1 MSIFERVGDLIK
13 SNVNDLLDRAEDPE
27 KMVKQMVVDM
37 EKQFQKAT
45 QELGTATGGLNRL
58 KKQLEEAKKQSENWN
73 TKAKACLSQGDEE
86 LAKRA
91 LENKVMQDKLVT
103 QYQGMYDSMEKQ
115 VEELKNQTMQLKQ
128 KLEEARSKK
137 AVLVARSQVA
147 DSKMSA
153 AKTLSGIDSSSA
165 FAKMDKMEQK
175 IMDKEAQAAVSA
187 DVFELQGETDAFATV
202 EKKENVN
209 AELDRLKKE
218 MGL

>member
-1 MSIFERVGDLIK
+1 MFVLSSNSCLIINTQFPLVLHSHNVDFHSKNSQSGIFKMQQMRRKKGGFFMSIFERVGDLIK

-45 QELGTATGGLNRL
+45 QETGTATGGLNRL

-73 TKAKACLSQGDEE
+73 TKAKACLSQGDAV

-128 KLEEARSKK
+128 KLE
-137 AVLVARSQVA
+137 
-147 DSKMSA
+147 
-153 AKTLSGIDSSSA
+153 I
-165 FAKMDKMEQK
+165 
-175 IMDKEAQAAVSA
+175 
-187 DVFELQGETDAFATV
+187 
-202 EKKENVN
+202 
-209 AELDRLKKE
+209 RLPQSH
-218 MGL
+218 

>member
-58 KKQLEEAKKQSENWN
+58 KKQLEEAKKQSASWN
-73 TKAKACLSQGDEE
+73 EKAKACLAQNNEE

-91 LENKVMQDKLVT
+91 LENKVEQDKLVM
-103 QYQGMYDSMEKQ
+103 QYQGMYDSMDKQ
-115 VEELKNQTMQLKQ
+115 VEDLKNQTLQLKQ

-165 FAKMDKMEQK
+165 FTKMDKMEQK
-175 IMDKEAQAAVSA
+175 IMDKEAQAEVSA
-187 DVFELQGETDAFATV
+187 DMFELQGETDAFATV
-202 EKKENVN
+202 EKEENVN

>member
-13 SNVNDLLDRAEDPE
+13 SNVNDLLDRAENPE
-27 KMVKQMVVDM
+27 KMVKQMIVDM
-37 EKQFQKAT
+37 EKQFQKVT

-58 KKQLEEAKKQSENWN
+58 KKQLEEAKKQSASWN
-73 TKAKACLSQGDEE
+73 EKAKACLAQNNEE

-91 LENKVMQDKLVT
+91 LENKVEQDKFVT
-103 QYQGMYDSMEKQ
+103 QYQGMYDSMDKQ
-115 VEELKNQTMQLKQ
+115 VEDLKNQTMQLKQ

-137 AVLVARSQVA
+137 AMLVARSQVA

-153 AKTLSGIDSSSA
+153 TKTLSGIDSSA

-175 IMDKEAQAAVSA
+175 IMDKEAQAEVSA
-187 DVFELQGETDAFATV
+187 DMFELQGETDAFATV
-202 EKKENVN
+202 EKEENVN

>member
-13 SNVNDLLDRAEDPE
+13 SNVNDLLDRAENPE
-27 KMVKQMVVDM
+27 KIVKQMIVDM

-58 KKQLEEAKKQSENWN
+58 KKQLDEAKKQSANWN
-73 TKAKACLSQGDEE
+73 EKAKACLSQGDEE
-86 LAKRA
+86 LAKRG
-91 LENKVMQDKLVT
+91 LENKVVQDKLVT
-103 QYQGMYDSMEKQ
+103 QYQEMYDSMEKQ
-115 VEELKNQTMQLKQ
+115 VEELKIQTMQLKQ

-147 DSKMSA
+147 DSKMSS
-153 AKTLSGIDSSSA
+153 AKALSGIDSSSA

-175 IMDKEAQAAVSA
+175 IMDKEAQAEVSA
-187 DVFELQGETDAFATV
+187 DMFELQGETDAFATV
-202 EKKENVN
+202 EKEENVN
-209 AELDRLKKE
+209 AELNRLKKE

>member
-1 MSIFERVGDLIK
+1 
-13 SNVNDLLDRAEDPE
+13 
-27 KMVKQMVVDM
+27 
-37 EKQFQKAT
+37 
-45 QELGTATGGLNRL
+45 
-58 KKQLEEAKKQSENWN
+58 
-73 TKAKACLSQGDEE
+73 
-86 LAKRA
+86 
-91 LENKVMQDKLVT
+91 
-103 QYQGMYDSMEKQ
+103 MEKQ

-175 IMDKEAQAAVSA
+175 IMDKEAQAEVSA

-202 EKKENVN
+202 EKEENVN
-209 AELDRLKKE
+209 AELNRLKKE

>member
-58 KKQLEEAKKQSENWN
+58 KKQLEEAKNQSENWN
-73 TKAKACLSQGDEE
+73 AKAKACLSQGNEE
-86 LAKRA
+86 LAKHA
-91 LENKVMQDKLVT
+91 LENKVVQDKLVT
-103 QYQGMYDSMEKQ
+103 QYQEMYESMDKQ
-115 VEELKNQTMQLKQ
+115 VEDLKNQTMQLKQ

-153 AKTLSGIDSSSA
+153 SKTLSGIDSSSA

-175 IMDKEAQAAVSA
+175 IMDKEAQAEVSA
-187 DVFELQGETDAFATV
+187 DMFELKGETDTFSTV
-202 EKKENVN
+202 EKEENVN